1 MRIFKIFCEHFYAFA
16 NMENNKGING
26 RFAEIINRLYAG
38 NKRAFAQQV
47 GISPTVI
54 ENVVGTRQGKPSY
67 DVLEKICANANI
79 SAEWLLS
86 GKGEMIR
93 DEATQLAS
101 PTIQSAFTLHSDR
114 PIALQNVPLYELDA
128 SAGLVALFAE
138 QTRRTPLCHI
148 QIPDLPPCDGAVYVR
163 GDSMYPLL
171 KSGDIVL
178 YKEIPN
184 GANGILWGEMYLL
197 SFNIDGESYITI
209 KYIQKA
215 DDDRFVR
222 LVSHNPHHS
231 PKDIPTDSI
240 QALALIKA
248 SIRFNTM
255 G

>member
-1 MRIFKIFCEHFYAFA
+1 MKK
-16 NMENNKGING
+16 NTGING
-26 RFAEIINRLYAG
+26 RFAEIISRLYSG

-86 GKGEMIR
+86 GKGSMIR
-93 DEATQLAS
+93 DEDTQVGTATV
-101 PTIQSAFTLHSDR
+101 QSQFTLRTDR
-114 PIALQNVPLYELDA
+114 RVDVQSVPLYELDA
-128 SAGLVALFAE
+128 TAGLVALFTE
-138 QTRRTPLCHI
+138 QGRRTPISHI

-178 YKEIPN
+178 YKEVLN
-184 GANGILWGEMYLL
+184 GSKNIFWGEMYLL
-197 SFNIDGESYITI
+197 SFRIDGESYITI
-209 KYIQKA
+209 KYIQKT
-215 DDDRFVR
+215 DDDRYVR

-231 PKDIPTDSI
+231 PKDIPIDSI
-240 QALALIKA
+240 QALALVKA

>member
-1 MRIFKIFCEHFYAFA
+1 MK
-16 NMENNKGING
+16 NNKGING
-26 RFAEIINRLYAG
+26 RFAEIINRLYQG
-38 NKRAFAQQV
+38 NKRAFAQHV

-67 DVLEKICANANI
+67 EVLEKICANANI

-86 GKGEMIR
+86 GKGNMTREE
-93 DEATQLAS
+93 DTQVDTA
-101 PTIQSAFTLHSDR
+101 TIQSQFTLRTDR
-114 PIALQNVPLYELDA
+114 RVDVQSVPLYELDA
-128 SAGLVALFAE
+128 TAGLVALFAD
-138 QTRRTPLCHI
+138 QNRQNPLCHI

-184 GANGILWGEMYLL
+184 GSSGILWGEMYLL

-231 PKDIPTDSI
+231 PKDIPADSI

>member
-1 MRIFKIFCEHFYAFA
+1 MNKSDRVKALISYFSGGNKTAFA
-16 NMENNKGING
+16 AKLGLKPQSVNNWIARDTLDADLIYSKC
-26 RFAEIINRLYAG
+26 E
-38 NKRAFAQQV
+38 
-47 GISPTVI
+47 
-54 ENVVGTRQGKPSY
+54 
-67 DVLEKICANANI
+67 NI

-93 DEATQLAS
+93 NEVTQLAT
-101 PTIQSAFTLHSDR
+101 PTIQAEFSLRTDR
-114 PIALQNVPLYELDA
+114 AIELQTVPLYELDA
-128 SAGLVALFAE
+128 TAGLVALFAD
-138 QTRRTPLCHI
+138 QSRRTPISHI

-178 YKEIPN
+178 YKEIHN
-184 GANGILWGEMYLL
+184 GSSGILWGEMYLL

-231 PKDIPTDSI
+231 PKDIPADSI

>member
-1 MRIFKIFCEHFYAFA
+1 MTGREVKAKLLSQGYILADVAKKMGVIPQTLNSLLQA
-16 NMENNKGING
+16 NDIKTG
-26 RFAEIINRLYAG
+26 
-38 NKRAFAQQV
+38 
-47 GISPTVI
+47 
-54 ENVVGTRQGKPSY
+54 
-67 DVLEKICANANI
+67 VLEKIANAINK
-79 SAEWLLS
+79 SAYFFYES
-86 GKGEMIR
+86 
-93 DEATQLAS
+93 DEQNPLCPDIQTQ
-101 PTIQSAFTLHSDR
+101 FTLRTDR
-114 PIALQNVPLYELDA
+114 TIDMQSVPLYELDA
-128 SAGLVALFAE
+128 TAGLVALFAD
-138 QTRRTPLCHI
+138 QTRRAPICHI

-184 GANGILWGEMYLL
+184 GSSGILWGEMYLL
-197 SFNIDGESYITI
+197 SFTIDGESYISI

-215 DDDRFVR
+215 DDNRFVR

-231 PKDIPTDSI
+231 PKDIPADSI

>member
-1 MRIFKIFCEHFYAFA
+1 
-16 NMENNKGING
+16 MEKNTGING
-26 RFAEIINRLYAG
+26 RFAEIINRLYVG

-67 DVLEKICANANI
+67 DVLEKVCANANI

-86 GKGEMIR
+86 GKGSMTREE
-93 DEATQLAS
+93 DTQVGTA
-101 PTIQSAFTLHSDR
+101 TIQSQFTLRTDR
-114 PIALQNVPLYELDA
+114 RIDVQSVPLYELDA
-128 SAGLVALFAE
+128 TAGLVALFAE
-138 QTRRTPLCHI
+138 QGRMAPISHI

-184 GANGILWGEMYLL
+184 GASGILWGEMYLL

-215 DDDRFVR
+215 DNDRFVR

-231 PKDIPTDSI
+231 LKDIPVDSI
-240 QALALIKA
+240 QALALVKA